1 MPPRTPSILALV
13 FALVVALGGCR
24 SRPASPSPPA
34 PPATLPRPTAMASP
48 LPTPAPTVAAGGPAV
63 ALLTSGPV
71 NDGGWNQAA
80 FEGLQALAEQ
90 GATIAHRQNVAAGD
104 QVNLLRSYAEGGFD
118 IIIGHGPE
126 FGLALTT
133 VAQEYA
139 DVRFLQIG
147 GTASNPG
154 NLASYSFRPGE
165 AGYAAGT
172 LAGLM
177 VESGRLGG
185 LGTVASAASAA
196 DFTAFEQAA
205 QRVNPAVQNVPVI
218 YAGAA
223 GRAND
228 ATGRA
233 KDAAVNLYE
242 SGSELILAHGG
253 IEAAAVSEGAAE
265 VSEGAVLIGWSY
277 RPASPPAA
285 PVLAV
290 VQQRLDEVI
299 LAAVAAIEDGEMA
312 WTSHTIGFAEG
323 AHSLVYA
330 DRTPAAVAAEVDATI
345 QALIDGKIL
354 LDESGQVIEDNYHP
368 QSGDSTQA
376 NWKTSVPLLI

>member
-1 MPPRTPSILALV
+1 MRPKSFLILALV
-13 FALVVALGGCR
+13 LILAVALAGCR
-24 SRPASPSPPA
+24 RSRLTPTPTVA
-34 PPATLPRPTAMASP
+34 RPTAVASPTTPAISP
-48 LPTPAPTVAAGGPAV
+48 LPTPAPTIASGGPAV

-90 GATIAHRQNVAAGD
+90 GATIAHRQNVAEGD

-133 VAQEYA
+133 VAQEYP

-165 AGYAAGT
+165 AGYAAGI

-205 QRVNPAVQNVPVI
+205 QQVNPAVENVPVI

-223 GRAND
+223 AED

-253 IEAAAVSEGAAE
+253 IDATAVSEGAAE
-265 VSEGAVLIGWSY
+265 VSEEAVLIGWSY

-312 WTSHTIGFAEG
+312 WTSHTAGFAEG

-330 DRTPAAVAAEVDATI
+330 DRTPAAVAAEVDAVI
-345 QALIDGKIL
+345 QALIDGKIV
-354 LDESGQVIEDNYHP
+354 LDESGHVIEDSYHP
-368 QSGDSTQA
+368 PDARSPQA
-376 NWKTSVPLLI
+376 TAKMPVPRLT

>member
-1 MPPRTPSILALV
+1 MRPKSFLILALV
-13 FALVVALGGCR
+13 LILAAALAGCR
-24 SRPASPSPPA
+24 GSRLTPA
-34 PPATLPRPTAMASP
+34 PTAARPTAVASPTTAAISP
-48 LPTPAPTVAAGGPAV
+48 LPTPSPASTGAVSGPAV

-71 NDGGWNQAA
+71 SDGGWNQAA

-90 GATIAHRQNVAAGD
+90 GATIAHRENVAEGD

-133 VAQEYA
+133 VAQEYP

-154 NLASYSFRPGE
+154 NLASFSFRPGE
-165 AGYAAGT
+165 AGYAAGI

-196 DFTAFEQAA
+196 DFTAFEEAA
-205 QRVNPAVQNVPVI
+205 KRVNPAVENVPVI
-218 YAGAA
+218 YAGA
-223 GRAND
+223 
-228 ATGRA
+228 TGRA
-233 KDAAVNLYE
+233 KDAAINLYE

-253 IEAAAVSEGAAE
+253 IDAGAVSEGAAE
-265 VSEGAVLIGWSY
+265 VSEGAALIGWSY

-290 VQQRLDEVI
+290 VQQRVDEVI
-299 LAAVAAIEDGEMA
+299 LAAVAAIEDGEMT
-312 WTSHTIGFAEG
+312 WTSHTVGFAED
-323 AHSLVYA
+323 AHGLVYT
-330 DRTPAAVAAEVDATI
+330 DRTPAAVAAEVDAAI

-354 LDESGQVIEDNYHP
+354 LDESGHVIEDSYHP
-368 QSGDSTQA
+368 PDARSPQA
-376 NWKTSVPLLI
+376 TAKTPVPRPT

>member
-1 MPPRTPSILALV
+1 MRLKSFLILALV
-13 FALVVALGGCR
+13 LILAVALAGCR
-24 SRPASPSPPA
+24 GSRLTPTPTVA
-34 PPATLPRPTAMASP
+34 RPTAVASPTTPAISP
-48 LPTPAPTVAAGGPAV
+48 LPTPSPASTGALSELTV

-80 FEGLQALAEQ
+80 FAGLQALAEQ
-90 GATIAHRQNVAAGD
+90 GATIAHRDHVAEGD

-133 VAQEYA
+133 VAQEYP

-165 AGYAAGT
+165 AGYAAGI

-196 DFTAFEQAA
+196 DFTAFEEAA
-205 QRVNPAVQNVPVI
+205 KRVNPAVENVPVI
-218 YAGAA
+218 YAGA
-223 GRAND
+223 
-228 ATGRA
+228 TGRA
-233 KDAAVNLYE
+233 KDAAINLYE

-253 IEAAAVSEGAAE
+253 IEATAVSEGAAE

-290 VQQRLDEVI
+290 VQQRVDEVI
-299 LAAVAAIEDGEMA
+299 LAAVAAIQQGEME
-312 WTSHTIGFAEG
+312 WKSHAVGFADG
-323 AHSLVYA
+323 LQSLLPYA
-330 DRTPAAVAAEVDATI
+330 DVVPADVSTEVDAAI

-354 LDESGQVIEDNYHP
+354 LDESGHVIEDSYHP
-368 QSGDSTQA
+368 PDAHSPQA
-376 NWKTSVPLLI
+376 TAKTPVPRPT